1 MRISGAD
8 SEAVAFLEMTQNLC
22 DALIERSSLVRP
34 YKERY
39 ERLQEDPRI
48 APKKSV
54 KAAAQFL
61 QAAYSADR
69 IYADRL
75 EGGLDEY
82 RRIITSE
89 EESRP

>member
-22 DALIERSSLVRP
+22 DALIERSSFVRP

-39 ERLQEDPRI
+39 EKLQEDPRI

-61 QAAYSADR
+61 QAAYSADH
-69 IYADRL
+69 IYAERL
-75 EGGLDEY
+75 EGGLEEY
-82 RRIITSE
+82 RRIIAGK